1 LNKKKIEYYIN
12 YFFDFTSVTRERKM
26 IMNNRRVFYDESIWE
41 RFENRMKTWTYA
53 VMHELLQN

>member
-1 LNKKKIEYYIN
+1 
-12 YFFDFTSVTRERKM
+12 M

-53 VMHELLQN
+53 LMHELLQNQVCSLFLYKILIIIETI